1 MKLQNLPY
9 EALTRKP
16 IKTITL
22 AKLIVSIFCS
32 IWMKLATKI
41 LVILFLSLLQR
52 FSDAV
57 LFVTFFGFLNCIYVD
72 SFDNI
77 FFLLVP
83 LLLYLLEI
91 MLNPFNLSLDLV
103 CSIDV
108 FTMGFNNQLNAFS
121 SMNTM

>member
-1 MKLQNLPY
+1 
-9 EALTRKP
+9 
-16 IKTITL
+16 
-22 AKLIVSIFCS
+22 
-32 IWMKLATKI
+32 MKLATKI

-72 SFDNI
+72 SFDNN

-108 FTMGFNNQLNAFS
+108 FTMGFNIQLNAFS